1 MSQGMKNGVGH
12 YHHSV
17 INQSS
22 CELLRSSRVGKLPV
36 GVEVVKIGSLQT
48 VMISAIYGT

>member
-1 MSQGMKNGVGH
+1 MKKGVGN
-12 YHHSV
+12 YRHSV

-22 CELLRSSRVGKLPV
+22 CELLRSLRVGKLTV
-36 GVEVVKIGSLQT
+36 GVEVVKIGSLRT